1 MAKVSARANAG
12 MNIFPGWY
20 VVGATHVLLALIFGA
35 AYSFGAFFASIQ
47 EGFGVGS
54 SSAASV
60 FSFTALIYYV
70 VGVFSGS
77 LADRISTRRVI
88 AMGIVSLA
96 LGFAIAS
103 VVTDSLAGFL
113 VAFCSLVGLGVG
125 LVYVPAVTAV
135 QRWFVRHRS
144 RASGLALA
152 GTGLGTFIGPV
163 VAGLL
168 MEHMSWQA
176 TMRCFALAIAV
187 VGLAMAMLLKGR
199 PEEAGLY
206 PDGAPAAPGAAH
218 LSLPSGLSLAQAVRG
233 GRFWWYFGG
242 ILLGSVGLFAA
253 LVHIHPYARQHGLSS
268 TAGNLLIGLVGAGN
282 ILGRL
287 LLGGLG
293 DRLGPGRLLMCL
305 TLMLALLNGVWLG
318 ATSFPAL
325 ALFAVLFGAAN
336 GGCISLY
343 PALAATWFGTA
354 SLGAILGALYVA
366 VGIAAMAGGS
376 LAGWLFDVYGNYSV
390 AIAVSAGCAL
400 LSTACIARASRH
412 EKSGPD
418 RAA

>member
-1 MAKVSARANAG
+1 

-103 VVTDSLAGFL
+103 IVTDSLAGFL

-187 VGLAMAMLLKGR
+187 VGLAMATLLKGR

-218 LSLPSGLSLAQAVRG
+218 LPPPTGLSLAQAVRG
-233 GRFWWYFGG
+233 GRFWWYFGA

-305 TLMLALLNGVWLG
+305 TLMLALLNGVWLE

-354 SLGAILGALYVA
+354 NLGAILGALYVA

-376 LAGWLFDVYGNYSV
+376 LAGWLFDAYGSYSV

>member
-1 MAKVSARANAG
+1 MAKVSARGNAG

-218 LSLPSGLSLAQAVRG
+218 LPAPSGLSLAQAVRG
-233 GRFWWYFGG
+233 GRFWWYFGA

-305 TLMLALLNGVWLG
+305 TLILALLNGVWLG

-354 SLGAILGALYVA
+354 NLGAILGGLYIA

-376 LAGWLFDVYGNYSV
+376 LAGWLFDAYGSYSV
-390 AIAVSAGCAL
+390 AIAVSGGCAL
-400 LSTACIARASRH
+400 LSTTCIARASRH
-412 EKSGPD
+412 EKNGSD

>member
-1 MAKVSARANAG
+1 MARVNV
-12 MNIFPGWY
+12 FPGWY

-47 EGFGVGS
+47 EGFRVGS

-88 AMGIVSLA
+88 ATGIVLLA

-103 VVTDSLAGFL
+103 LVTDSLAWFL
-113 VAFCSLVGLGVG
+113 IAFCSLVGLGVG

-152 GTGLGTFIGPV
+152 GTGLGTFVGPV

-187 VGLAMAMLLKGR
+187 AGLAMAMLLRGR
-199 PEEAGLY
+199 PEEAGLH
-206 PDGAPAAPGAAH
+206 PDGALVAHGAAQA
-218 LSLPSGLSLAQAVRG
+218 PAPRGLSLAQAVRG
-233 GRFWWYFGG
+233 GRFWWYFGA

-253 LVHIHPYARQHGLSS
+253 LVHIHPYARQHGMSS

-293 DRLGPGRLLMCL
+293 DRLGPGRLLVCL

-318 ATSFPAL
+318 GTGLPCAGAVCRPVRRGQRRLHLLVPGARRDLVRHRKPRGDPGGAVHRGGHCRDGGRQPRRL
-325 ALFAVLFGAAN
+325 ALRCLRQLLDGDC
-336 GGCISLY
+336 GERMLC
-343 PALAATWFGTA
+343 AT
-354 SLGAILGALYVA
+354 
-366 VGIAAMAGGS
+366 VGR
-376 LAGWLFDVYGNYSV
+376 LH
-390 AIAVSAGCAL
+390 C
-400 LSTACIARASRH
+400 TC
-412 EKSGPD
+412 KPP
-418 RAA
+418 

>member
-1 MAKVSARANAG
+1 MAKVSASGGAG

-218 LSLPSGLSLAQAVRG
+218 SPPPSGLSLAQAARG
-233 GRFWWYFGG
+233 GRFWWYFGA

-293 DRLGPGRLLMCL
+293 DGLGPGRLLMCL

-343 PALAATWFGTA
+343 PALAATWFGTVN
-354 SLGAILGALYVA
+354 LGAILGALYVA

-376 LAGWLFDVYGNYSV
+376 LAGWLFDAYGSYSV

-400 LSTACIARASRH
+400 LSTACIARARRH
-412 EKSGPD
+412 EKSGSD
-418 RAA
+418 